1 MLCLIIL
8 VYLLQVH
15 CFDIEKLNR
24 MYEGRYILDLQIF
37 IFLPSL
43 LVEYVERGHRQRRRG
58 GGGGAQGINTYFY
71 SLTII
76 WNLAPIGSILY
87 TKLLL
92 KSILSKVAKE
102 WQRIEILYVYND

>member
-43 LVEYVERGHRQRRRG
+43 LVEYVERGHRQRRG
-58 GGGGAQGINTYFY
+58 GGGCSGDKYIFLFVNYNLEFGTNWKY
-71 SLTII
+71 TIYKI
-76 WNLAPIGSILY
+76 ATQVDPVQS
-87 TKLLL
+87 
-92 KSILSKVAKE
+92 S
-102 WQRIEILYVYND
+102 